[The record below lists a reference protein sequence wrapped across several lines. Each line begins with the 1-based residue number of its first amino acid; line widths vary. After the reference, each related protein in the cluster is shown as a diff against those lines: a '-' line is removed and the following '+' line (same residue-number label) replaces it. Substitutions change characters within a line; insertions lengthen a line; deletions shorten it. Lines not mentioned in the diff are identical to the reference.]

1 MALNLPPVPA
11 ILKPIQHFL
20 KVASEHEK
28 RDPVI
33 TYWCRLYALQTG
45 MGIDKSNESL
55 AILIP
60 LMDWLENTK
69 KASTANEAIV
79 QDVVAQAHVEN
90 YANRLFLWADKEDRA
105 ARFNKSVNDLR
116 LTWLARAARWN
127 VVKAFYTAGVIFD
140 VCETFGEL
148 SVEVQ
153 EQRKYAKWK
162 AAYIHNCL
170 KNGEQPQPGPAGG
183 GDDEAEGDV
192 SLSVPSQPQEPGPSE
207 PHPVGFH
214 QPQDPAHSAYQPPA
228 APGPYQPAPTP
239 YQPAPTP
246 HHPPPAAQTPTPAPP
261 APAPRAAAA
270 SGSAVS
276 LNFDQIAKAQ
286 KYSKLAYSAL
296 NYEDVPTAVANL
308 QKALTLLQTGQ
319 DS

>member
-105 ARFNKSVNDLR
+105 ARFNK
-116 LTWLARAARWN
+116 N